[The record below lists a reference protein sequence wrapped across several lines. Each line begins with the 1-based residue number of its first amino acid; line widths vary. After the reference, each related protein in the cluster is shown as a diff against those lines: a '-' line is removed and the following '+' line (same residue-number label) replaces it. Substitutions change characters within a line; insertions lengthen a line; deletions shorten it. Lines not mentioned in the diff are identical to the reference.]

1 VLKLFTYLRNVYLSR
16 CCEQGWRAY
25 VRKGDGKWV
34 RADPGKKTE
43 GPHYDAFIADPFLFH
58 HKGTNWLFY
67 ETVGP
72 ERVASGLKGKIGCFK
87 EVGGKWINQGIVLE
101 NPWHMS
107 YPQVFE
113 EDGHIYMIPEQSALG
128 KGDVSLYEATDFPRG
143 WVRRATLIDRPFADA
158 TLLRKDGHYYMAC
171 YTIPPHETAELWH
184 APSLLGPWERHPQ
197 WQNINQ
203 DAKYR
208 RCGGSFLN
216 PQPST
221 LNPQPICRIAQDC
234 EGGYGIRLY
243 KVPVLKVTPEK
254 YQEGDPIPFL
264 DENAFP
270 RHHFKHTYNEI
281 MTGGQK
287 LSVLDCQWR
296 TLLPVGTMVRNLF
309 VRVSSRLNGAG
320 HD

>member
-1 VLKLFTYLRNVYLSR
+1 MRNLLTYFYDVYLAR
-16 CCEQGWRAY
+16 CCVQGWRAY
-25 VRKGDGKWV
+25 TWVDGGEMTWV
-34 RADPGKKTE
+34 NPGK
-43 GPHYDAFIADPFLFH
+43 HDWHRAFVADPFLFH
-58 HKGTNWLFY
+58 WQGANWLFC
-67 ETVGP
+67 ETVG
-72 ERVASGLKGKIGCFK
+72 VDWKGKIACFK
-87 EVGGKWINQGIVLE
+87 EVNGKWVNQGIVLE

-128 KGDVSLYEATDFPRG
+128 KGNVSLYEATDFPRG
-143 WVRRATLIDRPFADA
+143 WVKRATLIDRPFADA
-158 TLLRKDGHYYMAC
+158 TLLRKDGHYYLAC

-208 RCGGSFLN
+208 RCGGAFI
-216 PQPST
+216 ST
-221 LNPQPICRIAQDC
+221 PLPLYTAKEPIYRIAQDC
-234 EGGYGIRLY
+234 DRGYGLRLY
-243 KVPVLKVTPEK
+243 KIPVLEVTPEK

-281 MTGGQK
+281 MVDGQK
-287 LSVLDCQWR
+287 LSVLDCQWK
-296 TLLPVGTMVRNLF
+296 TPLPLGVQIRSLMRSFRGKVL
-309 VRVSSRLNGAG
+309 G
-320 HD
+320 